1 MILETLVVSLFGVN
15 CYILGSEQSHEAVV
29 IDPGGNTNGIIETLK
44 KHDLK
49 IKYILATHCHLDH
62 IGALKKLKDATGAEF
77 LAHAAEEGAIKLMGP
92 MAAMFGVK
100 EKFCPKP
107 DKPLSEGD
115 IVSVGEIDLKVLH
128 TPGHSPGGLCFHNNG
143 FVFVGDTLFMGS
155 IGRTDFPGCSYQD
168 LIQSV
173 KTKIFPLGD
182 DVRVYPGHGPATTI
196 GIEKTYNPFFQ
207 E

>member
-1 MILETLVVSLFGVN
+1 MILETLVVSMFGVN
-15 CYILGSEQSHEAVV
+15 CYILGSEQSHEAAV
-29 IDPGGNTNGIIETLK
+29 IDPGGNINDIIETLK
-44 KHDLK
+44 RHDLI
-49 IKYILATHCHLDH
+49 IKYILATHCHPDH

-77 LAHAAEEGAIKLMGP
+77 LAHSAEEGVMKFMGP
-92 MAAMFGVK
+92 MTAMFGLK
-100 EKFCPKP
+100 DKFFPKP
-107 DKPLSEGD
+107 DRSLSEGD
-115 IVSVGEIDLKVLH
+115 MVSVGEIDLKVMH

-182 DVRVYPGHGPATTI
+182 DVRVYPGHGPATTV